1 MSGLIAAKSAY
12 DAMTK
17 TQTFKNLQNNN
28 LDDAFNVSPI
38 MGIFN
43 TIIMVIALYMSFKCN
58 KGFNLGSV
66 LMACCCSI
74 FYIPYRL
81 AVPC

>member
-1 MSGLIAAKSAY
+1 MSLVISGKSIY
-12 DAMTK
+12 DAMTN
-17 TQTFKNLQNNN
+17 TQPFKNKQNKNVN
-28 LDDAFNVSPI
+28 DAFNVSPI

-43 TIIMVIALYMSFKCN
+43 TIIVIIALYMSFKCN
-58 KGFNLGSV
+58 KGFNFGSV